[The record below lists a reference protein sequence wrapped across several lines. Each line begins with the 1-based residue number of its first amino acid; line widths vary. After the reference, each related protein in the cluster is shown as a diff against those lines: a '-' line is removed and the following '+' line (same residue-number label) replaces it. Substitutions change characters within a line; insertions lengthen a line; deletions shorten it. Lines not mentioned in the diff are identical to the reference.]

1 MQVCVLVETT
11 VDEDTAFDELAD
23 TDELEMSTYM
33 NDELD
38 CVAVE
43 DAAALDELTVADKL
57 DCVALGDAGLPPLEQ
72 EFRKTAKTKA
82 FRTKAKPCALIL

>member
-1 MQVCVLVETT
+1 METT
-11 VDEDTAFDELAD
+11 ADEDAT
-23 TDELEMSTYM
+23 T
-33 NDELD
+33 
-38 CVAVE
+38 
-43 DAAALDELTVADKL
+43 LDELSFAEEL